1 MQRVVNGIIWSI
13 IIWII
18 IKVSEKVSGNTK
30 HQIKNHFLYWFIWVW
45 HSYGEISILGLICG
59 IGVQITDIVMVIL
72 FLFSNINKDFLEIC
86 WKISFIIVLCVSCG
100 SRIIEVGN
108 ESKVWLEKIAMY
120 LVGVCVLFAAC
131 YLLYPMLKYIF

>member
-59 IGVQITDIVMVIL
+59 KDSNV
-72 FLFSNINKDFLEIC
+72 FSWSLCSFCSVL
-86 WKISFIIVLCVSCG
+86 FIISDV
-100 SRIIEVGN
+100 
-108 ESKVWLEKIAMY
+108 KIY
-120 LVGVCVLFAAC
+120 FL
-131 YLLYPMLKYIF
+131 I